1 MDRNTRASGLRTL
14 VVIEVILAAG
24 LVVWALSGSVWGLS
38 ALIVA
43 VVIAAGLVGVGGRQ
57 SLFGR
62 LAARMSFSWSR
73 MRRSAADLNPAPF
86 DVPLAGPS
94 TRPSARRSSAP
105 TTIGARWVGD
115 TLVTVVR
122 VDPGGPAVTY
132 LTPGD
137 STLGDEAGQLVPLDV
152 LAECIDR
159 YDIALSSIEV
169 ISHGVR
175 VWGSGVAPATYDR
188 TLGPLSATAQRS
200 VFVVLRLDPLDCPD
214 AVARR
219 GGGATGALRT
229 ATVTTRRV
237 AKRLAESG
245 LTTTVLSAAQIT
257 SVTTQLTE
265 GAGIDSLTEEWESVG
280 VSGLRIRTAA
290 VEPESLSAVVRDVW
304 VNSAVSTT
312 LTVRL
317 RHVAADRRHRT
328 ARPDVEVSAF
338 VRFNEFPDA
347 RRAVPSW
354 PAGLQPLDGRQ
365 FDALAV
371 SLPIATPTRL
381 DRNLPTLTGE
391 AAQAFLESVR
401 LPAGGCGQ
409 LIGADHAGRAVAT
422 RLVGPGIATV
432 SVAAGIHVVAQI
444 ALRAVA
450 VGASVRVH
458 PDRPHR
464 WAPRV
469 TAVADPG
476 ALSLAG
482 DRTPA
487 RPGPALVIVD
497 GVTPPSPQPDTTR
510 MIVSAPG
517 VDDPAGG
524 HTGGRMENT
533 RAPPGHALATGRPPR
548 SGAMG
553 TAPVTMVATPDE
565 WNLIGGYPE
574 PAAQAPA
581 APVRR

>member
-1 MDRNTRASGLRTL
+1 MDRNTRATGLRTL
-14 VVIEVILAAG
+14 LVIEVIVALG
-24 LVVWALSGSVWGLS
+24 LVVWALSGSVWGSS

-43 VVIAAGLVGVGGRQ
+43 VVVAAGLVSVGGR

-62 LAARMSFSWSR
+62 IGARMSFSWLR
-73 MRRSAADLNPAPF
+73 MRRSPADLNPAPF
-86 DVPLAGPS
+86 DVPLSGSS

-132 LTPGD
+132 LTPGN
-137 STLGDEAGQLVPLDV
+137 STLAGETGQLVPLDV

-200 VFVVLRLDPLDCPD
+200 VFVVLRLDPLECPD

-237 AKRLAESG
+237 AKRLAEHG
-245 LTTTVLSAAQIT
+245 LTTTILSAAQIT

-265 GAGIDSLTEEWESVG
+265 GAGLDSLAEEWESVG
-280 VSGLRIRTAA
+280 VSGLRIRSAA
-290 VEPESLSAVVRDVW
+290 VESEALPAVVRDVW

-312 LTVRL
+312 LTIRL
-317 RHVAADRRHRT
+317 RHITADRRHRKG
-328 ARPDVEVSAF
+328 RREVEVSAF

-347 RRAVPSW
+347 RRSVPSW

-381 DRNLPTLTGE
+381 DRALPTLTGD
-391 AAQAFLESVR
+391 AAQAFLGSVR

-432 SVAAGIHVVAQI
+432 SVAAGIHVVAQM

-458 PDRPHR
+458 TDRPHR
-464 WAPRV
+464 WAPLV
-469 TAVADPG
+469 TAVADPS

-497 GVTPPSPQPDTTR
+497 GVSPPSPQPDTTR

-524 HTGGRMENT
+524 HTVALMQNP
-533 RAPPGHALATGRPPR
+533 RAPQDLSLDTGGEPIL
-548 SGAMG
+548 
-553 TAPVTMVATPDE
+553 VTMVATPDE

-574 PAAQAPA
+574 PAAHTPA
-581 APVRR
+581 GPVRR

>member
-1 MDRNTRASGLRTL
+1 MDRNTRATGLRTL
-14 VVIEVILAAG
+14 VVIEVILALG

-38 ALIVA
+38 ALVVA
-43 VVIAAGLVGVGGRQ
+43 MVIASGLVSVGGRQ

-62 LAARMSFSWSR
+62 LAVRMSFSWSR
-73 MRRSAADLNPAPF
+73 MRRSDADLNPAPF
-86 DVPLAGPS
+86 DVPMSGPS
-94 TRPSARRSSAP
+94 TRPSARRSPTP

-132 LTPGD
+132 LTPGN
-137 STLGDEAGQLVPLDV
+137 STLGDENGQLVPLDA

-159 YDIALSSIEV
+159 YDIALSSIEI

-175 VWGSGVAPATYDR
+175 MWGSGVAPATYDR

-200 VFVVLRLDPLDCPD
+200 VFVVLRLDPLKCPD

-237 AKRLAESG
+237 AKRLAEHG
-245 LTTTVLSAAQIT
+245 LATTILSAAQIT

-265 GAGIDSLTEEWESVG
+265 GAGIGSLTEEWESVG
-280 VSGLRIRTAA
+280 VSGLRIRSAA
-290 VEPESLSAVVRDVW
+290 VEPDALPTVVRDVW

-317 RHVAADRRHRT
+317 RHGTADRRHRNG
-328 ARPDVEVSAF
+328 RPEVEVSAF

-347 RRAVPSW
+347 RRSVPSW

-365 FDALAV
+365 FDALSV
-371 SLPIATPTRL
+371 SLPIATPARL

-391 AAQAFLESVR
+391 DAQDFLGSVR

-409 LIGADHAGRAVAT
+409 LIGADHTGRAVAT

-458 PDRPHR
+458 TDRPHR
-464 WAPRV
+464 WASLVR
-469 TAVADPG
+469 AVADPS

-517 VDDPAGG
+517 VHEPTHAPTVALTQNARAPQDLSLDAGG
-524 HTGGRMENT
+524 Q
-533 RAPPGHALATGRPPR
+533 PVL
-548 SGAMG
+548 
-553 TAPVTMVATPDE
+553 VTMVATPDE

-574 PAAQAPA
+574 PAAQTPA

>member
-1 MDRNTRASGLRTL
+1 MDRNTRATGLRTL
-14 VVIEVILAAG
+14 LVIEVIVALG
-24 LVVWALSGSVWGLS
+24 LVVWALSGSVWGS
-38 ALIVA
+38 AALIVA
-43 VVIAAGLVGVGGRQ
+43 VVVAAGLVSVGGR

-62 LAARMSFSWSR
+62 VGARMSFSWLR
-73 MRRSAADLNPAPF
+73 MRRSPADLNPAPF
-86 DVPLAGPS
+86 DVPLSGSS

-122 VDPGGPAVTY
+122 VDPGGPGVTY
-132 LTPGD
+132 LTPGN
-137 STLGDEAGQLVPLDV
+137 STLADETGQLVPLDV

-200 VFVVLRLDPLDCPD
+200 VFVVLRLDPLECPD

-237 AKRLAESG
+237 AKRLAEHG
-245 LTTTVLSAAQIT
+245 LTTTILSAAQIT

-265 GAGIDSLTEEWESVG
+265 GAGIDSLVEEWESVG
-280 VSGLRIRTAA
+280 VSGLRIRSAA
-290 VEPESLSAVVRDVW
+290 VDPEALPAVVRDVW

-312 LTVRL
+312 LTIRL
-317 RHVAADRRHRT
+317 RHIAADRRHRNG
-328 ARPDVEVSAF
+328 RREVEVSAF

-347 RRAVPSW
+347 RRSVPSW

-381 DRNLPTLTGE
+381 DRALPTLTGD
-391 AAQAFLESVR
+391 AAQAFLGSVR

-409 LIGADHAGRAVAT
+409 LIGADHAGCAVAT
-422 RLVGPGIATV
+422 RLVGPGIAAV
-432 SVAAGIHVVAQI
+432 SVAAGIHVVAQM

-458 PDRPHR
+458 TDRPHR
-464 WAPRV
+464 WTPLV
-469 TAVADPG
+469 TAVADPS

-497 GVTPPSPQPDTTR
+497 GVSPPSPQPDTTR

-524 HTGGRMENT
+524 HTVALMQNP
-533 RAPPGHALATGRPPR
+533 RAPQDLSLDTGGEPIL
-548 SGAMG
+548 
-553 TAPVTMVATPDE
+553 VTMVATPDE

-574 PAAQAPA
+574 PAAQTPA
-581 APVRR
+581 GPVRR